1 MEHLRMQIIRKKM
14 VYIMDYFL
22 NMTDCLGIG
31 QLNGTDFRIV
41 QETACYIFLCLLIS
55 SPSLNKSIFFQQ
67 SQEALPSV
75 WAGQLSEI
83 HQDIVEFETM
93 QQLSK

>member
-1 MEHLRMQIIRKKM
+1 
-14 VYIMDYFL
+14 MDYFL
-22 NMTDCLGIG
+22 NMTDCLRIG

-75 WAGQLSEI
+75 WAGQLSETLLNLKLCNNC
-83 HQDIVEFETM
+83 QSRRN
-93 QQLSK
+93 QL